1 MSARKGETPDPVR
14 AMLIESAYRL
24 ITQEGVEALTVRRLA
39 KEADTSTMAV
49 YSRFG
54 SVGAVAGEV
63 CERGFVEFADALRSA
78 GSSDDPVADLIGQ
91 GLAYLRF
98 ATEHPRL
105 YTLMFQYASP
115 DWTSSKRTSLL
126 QHGNPTD
133 SNSGRAAFLVMVDA
147 LRRVTPDDAET
158 ELLIRA
164 GATWSMVHGLAM
176 LSIAGH
182 LTGVHDLVA
191 RSALIA
197 LVVGYGTPP
206 EDAERAFDDVAS
218 RQA

>member
-1 MSARKGETPDPVR
+1 
-14 AMLIESAYRL
+14 MLTESAYRL

-63 CERGFVEFADALRSA
+63 CERGFVEFADTLRAA
-78 GSSDDPVADLIGQ
+78 GTSSDPVADVLAQ
-91 GLAYLRF
+91 GLSYLRF
-98 ATEHPRL
+98 ATENPRL
-105 YTLMFQYASP
+105 YTLMFQYTSP
-115 DWTSSKRTSLL
+115 DWTASKRTSLL
-126 QHGNPTD
+126 QHGNPTE
-133 SNSGRAAFLVMVDA
+133 SVAGRAAFRVMVDA
-147 LRRVTPDDAET
+147 LRRVTPTDAEDAI
-158 ELLIRA
+158 LIRA

-197 LVVGYGTPP
+197 LAVGYGTPAP
-206 EDAERAFDDVAS
+206 EAERAFDAAAD
-218 RQA
+218 RQP